1 VHFTRFFAA
10 AALMLTMLATPAFAQ
25 SGGVLQCVT
34 YARAVSDVDLR
45 GNAYSWWAQAQGR
58 YARGD
63 APRVG
68 AVMAMPSFAGMRNGH
83 VAKVSKVISDREIL
97 LDHANWSRPGMV
109 ERNVRAI
116 DVSAKGDWSR
126 VRIWHAG
133 SRDLGITSY
142 PVSGFIYGRSTPMTI
157 AQVQRTDRGGLL
169 SADILA
175 LAAREG

>member
-1 VHFTRFFAA
+1 
-10 AALMLTMLATPAFAQ
+10 MLTMLGAPAFAQ
-25 SGGVLQCVT
+25 SRGILQCVT
-34 YARAVSDVDLR
+34 YARAVSDVDQR
-45 GNAYSWWAQAQGR
+45 GNAYSWWAQAEGR

-63 APRVG
+63 TPRVG

-126 VRIWHAG
+126 VRIWHAA

-157 AQVQRTDRGGLL
+157 AQVQRTDRGTLL
-169 SADILA
+169 SSDILA